1 MIPTFHLPLV
11 DQYFEYT
18 YPYNI
23 SRRIDVIRQEIEK
36 RDVHGVIDCSNLF
49 CPRSLEYPLYSKR
62 IDQPVLHLE
71 EGKDWNLAPWQ
82 KAALKAFVWSLK
94 E

>member
-1 MIPTFHLPLV
+1 
-11 DQYFEYT
+11 
-18 YPYNI
+18 
-23 SRRIDVIRQEIEK
+23 
-36 RDVHGVIDCSNLF
+36 
-49 CPRSLEYPLYSKR
+49 
-62 IDQPVLHLE
+62 VLHLE